1 MFVSSNP
8 DHQLRQVYAAIN
20 AYYTKKISKYGATPL
35 GVDWSCVPTQEL
47 RFVQLLKLCNFSSA
61 FSLNDLGC
69 GYGAL
74 VSYLALRHPDT
85 EVDYLG
91 IDLSTAMIRRAKRLW
106 QSKNRARFVVDET
119 SPRIADYSVAS
130 GIFNVKL
137 DQPIDGWESF
147 ITKTLI
153 DMQAFSRYG
162 FAVNFMA
169 PCSPGDSP
177 QPSLYRSPAEPWIRF
192 CEQELGLSVELLTAY
207 GLREFTLLVRR

>member
-1 MFVSSNP
+1 
-8 DHQLRQVYAAIN
+8 L
-20 AYYTKKISKYGATPL
+20 
-35 GVDWSCVPTQEL
+35 
-47 RFVQLLKLCNFSSA
+47 
-61 FSLNDLGC
+61 
-69 GYGAL
+69 
-74 VSYLALRHPDT
+74 SYLALRHPDT

-91 IDLSTAMIRRAKRLW
+91 IDLSTAMIRRANRLW
-106 QSKNRARFVVDET
+106 QSKNRARFVVDDT

-153 DMQAFSRYG
+153 DMWAFSRYG